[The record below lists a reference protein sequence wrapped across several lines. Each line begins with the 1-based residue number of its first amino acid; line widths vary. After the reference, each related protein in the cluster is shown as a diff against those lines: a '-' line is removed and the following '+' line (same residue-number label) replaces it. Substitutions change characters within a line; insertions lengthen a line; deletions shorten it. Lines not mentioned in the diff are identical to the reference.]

1 MNVNNCTKDI
11 VVLLELTSISGKDF
25 TIFSDARVNVV
36 QLEISWRIL
45 DFSFVKY
52 DFQNFIF

>member
-1 MNVNNCTKDI
+1 
-11 VVLLELTSISGKDF
+11 
-25 TIFSDARVNVV
+25 V